1 MLLVISYFSEI
12 VVYVASAYTLHVCL
26 VMFEL
31 FPIFQFPIIFILL
44 LFEGAKRL
52 PKVLNFNDY
61 LMKHYIL
68 WLFRLKL
75 DKIPLL
81 SVLF

>member
-1 MLLVISYFSEI
+1 MLLLISYFSEI

-31 FPIFQFPIIFILL
+31 FPIFQLPIIFIFL
-44 LFEGAKRL
+44 LFVGVKRL
-52 PKVLNFNDY
+52 PKVLNLHDY

-68 WLFRLKL
+68 WLFRWKL

-81 SVLF
+81 AV